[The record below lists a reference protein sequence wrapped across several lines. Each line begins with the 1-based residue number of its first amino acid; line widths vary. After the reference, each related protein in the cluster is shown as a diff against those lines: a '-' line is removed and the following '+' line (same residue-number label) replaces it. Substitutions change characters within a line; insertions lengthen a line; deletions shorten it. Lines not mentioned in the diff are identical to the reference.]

1 MVCNGCEIHGAVINS
16 ILSPGVT
23 VEKGAVVRDS
33 ILLPDSV
40 VGEGAVVERTILDEH
55 AAIAP
60 GAAVGG
66 PGRITVVGQRDT
78 MEVKD

>member
-1 MVCNGCEIHGAVINS
+1 MVCNGCEIHGTVENS

-40 VGEGAVVERTILDEH
+40 VGEGAVVERTILNEKS
-55 AAIAP
+55 AIAP
-60 GAAVGG
+60 GAAIGG
-66 PGRITVVGQRDT
+66 ADKITVVGDDAT
-78 MEVKD
+78 MEVDA